1 MKLKIFVVLFLST
14 LALFSCRRALITPD
28 EVGNEPVRNFEL
40 FWNDVDKTYPF
51 FTDDNVDW
59 QAIHDKY
66 RPMVKENTSTKTLFD
81 ILSNMMAPLM
91 DGHRSITYNGE
102 SRSSGL
108 AYSSSDRYRFSF
120 IKQNY
125 LQDVNV
131 TTQPEALD
139 NLKLDTVLIT
149 GKTVDGKYAYLGVR
163 SYSTE
168 LPIDE
173 LAAKYMASFNNL
185 QGIIIDLRSNGGGNV
200 YQMFNFMSLFAKY
213 DVPYATYQPRI
224 GPLKDNL
231 FPLDLLSEPDFVIPS
246 ISSPF
251 AFKKIVFITNRVCFS
266 AAEHSAMAAKQMG
279 YPIVGDTTGGAFSL
293 VVEKT
298 LPNGIQ
304 YVLVNSR
311 ILDINNK
318 LWERIGFPPTVP
330 VKATKQDFDNA
341 DPYLDRALKILE
353 GNK

>member
-1 MKLKIFVVLFLST
+1 MKIKILV
-14 LALFSCRRALITPD
+14 ALLLVTISLLSCRRALITPD

-51 FTDDNVDW
+51 FMEDKVDW

-66 RPMVKENTSTKTLFD
+66 RPLVTERTSTETLYYIFWD
-81 ILSNMMAPLM
+81 MLAPLM
-91 DGHRSITYNGE
+91 DGHRSVTYRGK
-102 SRSSGL
+102 SRFSGL
-108 AYSSSDRYRFSF
+108 AYDKASDRYRFSF

-125 LQDVNV
+125 LQEVSV
-131 TTQPEALD
+131 TTQPDEFD
-139 NLKLDTVLIT
+139 NSRLDTVLIT
-149 GKTVDGKYAYLGVR
+149 GRTIDNKYAYLGVR
-163 SYSTE
+163 SYSTA

-173 LAAKYMASFNNL
+173 LAAEYLRSFNNL
-185 QGIIIDLRSNGGGNV
+185 QGIIVDLRSNGGGNV
-200 YQMFNFMSLFAKY
+200 YQMFNFMSLFAKF

-251 AFKKIVFITNRVCFS
+251 AFKKIVFITDRVCFS

-304 YVLVNSR
+304 YVLVNSK

-330 VKATKQDFDNA
+330 VTATKEKFNTT
-341 DPYLDRALKILE
+341 DPYLDKALNVLE
-353 GNK
+353 GN